1 MMRLKRKLIM
11 KFYKFKLYIIEFYDI
26 FKEGTFFGF
35 IFYLLFKL
43 KLSFL
48 KFKIKEYYNSKRLSL
63 IGCGTYQIS
72 INLPCAIRAKFIVS
86 HLTTNAS
93 KSGYQLCKLIS
104 NKIEI
109 LKMLIFYQKII
120 LLMHFF

>member
-48 KFKIKEYYNSKRLSL
+48 KFKIKNIITQRLSL

-72 INLPCAIRAKFIVS
+72 INYLV
-86 HLTTNAS
+86 L
-93 KSGYQLCKLIS
+93 
-104 NKIEI
+104 
-109 LKMLIFYQKII
+109 
-120 LLMHFF
+120 